1 MKVLIMTVG
10 GEDKPLV
17 ESILQNEPGWIYFI
31 CSAGQNSSRVMVEKD
46 GLVCGRGTKPN
57 ILTQTGFPRDKYAI
71 LEVDPDDPTDVY
83 KEAKGIMVKHMGDSI
98 LADYTGGTK
107 SMASGLL
114 LAALEFDHC
123 QPILMKGP
131 RADLIKV
138 TGDASVP
145 TEINRYNITVSR
157 YLKAFE
163 DLLARQDYGGA
174 REIIRKILR
183 IKDKA
188 DLEDHE
194 KEFLGKANLAMLAF
208 DRWDRFEYAE
218 AWEDLVIYNRTYKK
232 TISPE
237 MKACKDRAFKLAG
250 LVNWLKNENSGED
263 HRDQRQPGK
272 ADGHGT
278 VSFNIRNPKK
288 EMPLPVYDLIRN
300 AERRARMEQYDDAVA
315 RLYRATE
322 LFAQFSLRR
331 IGISTSDIT
340 ADTLS
345 GLPEEHRRRLEKK
358 RDDGGKLKIGLMES
372 YELLGVLI
380 PNLGRVWDKH
390 RVKILDV
397 IRHRNMSW
405 LAHGFEPVKKED
417 YARFH
422 ERLTAFIAEC
432 EEADPDYSKNE
443 PRLHNFPDLP
453 NKVEILNG
461 TIQEGAD
468 RGQEMAGHV

>member
-288 EMPLPVYDLIRN
+288 KCRCRSTISFATPNGEPGWNSTMTPWPDCTGRPNCSRNFRSDGSAYPPRTSPRTRCPVCRKSIAGDW
-300 AERRARMEQYDDAVA
+300 RRSGM
-315 RLYRATE
+315 
-322 LFAQFSLRR
+322 
-331 IGISTSDIT
+331 T
-340 ADTLS
+340 AAS
-345 GLPEEHRRRLEKK
+345 
-358 RDDGGKLKIGLMES
+358 
-372 YELLGVLI
+372 
-380 PNLGRVWDKH
+380 
-390 RVKILDV
+390 
-397 IRHRNMSW
+397 
-405 LAHGFEPVKKED
+405 
-417 YARFH
+417 
-422 ERLTAFIAEC
+422 
-432 EEADPDYSKNE
+432 
-443 PRLHNFPDLP
+443 
-453 NKVEILNG
+453 
-461 TIQEGAD
+461 
-468 RGQEMAGHV
+468 